1 MVETRKRKSSPV
13 DDRQNNPTKR
23 SRTTVKPKKVV
34 KNLGTCSMDKKQIGD
49 SVKAALALK
58 FDDDTPVVVV
68 DIGHHQA
75 GELLGVSKVKGG
87 NRFATTYLAA
97 MCVVFYPDKGI
108 AKLWVSV

>member
-1 MVETRKRKSSPV
+1 MDTAFFRAFFV
-13 DDRQNNPTKR
+13 DNKGLTNP
-23 SRTTVKPKKVV
+23 
-34 KNLGTCSMDKKQIGD
+34 LQITPTE
-49 SVKAALALK
+49 

-68 DIGHHQA
+68 DVGHHQA

-97 MCVVFYPDKGI
+97 MCVVFYPDKGL